1 MLNYGMGVTT
11 LADRL
16 GTTLEEAQ
24 KIVDGYYGGLA
35 GVKLYT
41 EASQKMLKEK
51 GYVTDLW
58 GRHRRIPD
66 GALPDFDV
74 KLVNNSNDFNPL
86 IGAVPHE
93 DKEIAKRI
101 EYYKDKLA
109 KTKWK
114 KDVDT
119 IVAQAKREGL
129 SVKNNRGF
137 INRALRQ
144 CLNARIQ
151 GSSASMTKLAMIM
164 IDNDPELNRL
174 GFKLLITVHDEVLG
188 QCPRENSEEAAKRL
202 SEVMIAAA
210 QTKCPNVPWKCDG
223 YAVSRWYEDELS
235 GEIRNIYSKK
245 KDNPNAIK
253 ELQEQFKMINPEYVE
268 QMCLET
274 YEINKHEDI

>member
-1 MLNYGMGVTT
+1 
-11 LADRL
+11 
-16 GTTLEEAQ
+16 
-24 KIVDGYYGGLA
+24 
-35 GVKLYT
+35 
-41 EASQKMLKEK
+41 MLKEK

-66 GALPDFDV
+66 GALPDFEV
-74 KLVNNSNDFNPL
+74 KLVNNTNDFNPL
-86 IGAVPHE
+86 IGSVPHE
-93 DKEIAKRI
+93 DKEILKRI
-101 EYYKDKLA
+101 DYYKDKLS

-114 KDVDT
+114 KDVDNIT
-119 IVAQAKREGL
+119 AQAKREGL
-129 SVKNNRGF
+129 SVKNNKGF

-151 GSSASMTKLAMIM
+151 GSSASMTKLAMIL

-188 QCPRENSEEAAKRL
+188 QCPRENSEAAAKRL
-202 SEVMIAAA
+202 SEVMVAAA
-210 QTKCPNVPWKCDG
+210 QSKCSNVPWKCDG

-245 KDNPNAIK
+245 KDDPNAIK
-253 ELQEQFKMINPEYVE
+253 ELQEQFKMIKPEYVE

-274 YEINKHEDI
+274 YEINTHEDI